1 MHKAKSKSEVEVCK
15 FIVFFFLCLLFNLYL
30 YVSLCLYLSIEI
42 IDRQLKVGSMN
53 DNTNGAETPIIEDCF
68 ECKLTGS
75 IVFAGV
81 SLYTLNERNQIPK
94 HTNVNNNLSRRR
106 FLLGLSITFGILSVA
121 RWHLDKINFEK
132 ISNKINI
139 FQKEDDEI

>member
-1 MHKAKSKSEVEVCK
+1 MYIYCV
-15 FIVFFFLCLLFNLYL
+15 FLFFFYYL
-30 YVSLCLYLSIEI
+30 IYIYVSLCLYLSIDI
-42 IDRQLKVGSMN
+42 IDRHLEVGSMN

>member
-1 MHKAKSKSEVEVCK
+1 
-15 FIVFFFLCLLFNLYL
+15 
-30 YVSLCLYLSIEI
+30 
-42 IDRQLKVGSMN
+42 MN
-53 DNTNGAETPIIEDCF
+53 DKTNDEETPIIEDCF